1 MSEFK
6 PLEGVKVIEWT
17 TFVAAPVCGRLLAD
31 WGADVIKV
39 ETPEGDYWRTYGPK
53 MEVPA
58 TDEENPL
65 FDIPNANKRSITLNL
80 RSQEGREIMEKLVAQ
95 SDIMITNTRERILKK
110 LELDYDSVS
119 RRYPGI
125 IYAQIS
131 GYGEKGPEANRPG
144 YDAVTYWA
152 HSGFFADMKLDEPGS
167 LPMYIPAAIGDVG
180 AGSVLFGAIMAALNA
195 KYRTGRGDKV
205 SVSLYGEAIWF
216 MGIMHTISQKKYGY
230 KYPRSRIECKPIA
243 TSYLCKDGEWIV
255 GAAVQ
260 YDRDFPRLCHALDL
274 DYIAEDPHYA
284 SYDDMMLD
292 ENRIPLLRIMEAKFL
307 ERTAAEWDEYLEAQ
321 DLVHDVHVHF
331 RDVYENEQAR
341 ANHFIEEVTFRN
353 GEKAWLPRPCIVSRN
368 LGTPE
373 YRLAPIMGEHSEEII
388 EQLGY
393 SREEIERM
401 HESGAFYGPERKAQ
415 IR

>member
-1 MSEFK
+1 MGIGTLTTNRENEKRDFVRVSDSFLLAVWYDKEKISGIADAMIKQGGRIIMSEFK

-167 LPMYIPAAIGDVG
+167 LPISRPQSATSARAACCSARSWPPSMRNTAPEGGTRSPCPCTARPSGSWALCIPSRRRNTATNTRAAASNASRSPPPIS
-180 AGSVLFGAIMAALNA
+180 ARTASGSWWQPCSM
-195 KYRTGRGDKV
+195 TGTFRACATR
-205 SVSLYGEAIWF
+205 SIW
-216 MGIMHTISQKKYGY
+216 TISPKT
-230 KYPRSRIECKPIA
+230 PA
-243 TSYLCKDGEWIV
+243 
-255 GAAVQ
+255 
-260 YDRDFPRLCHALDL
+260 
-274 DYIAEDPHYA
+274 
-284 SYDDMMLD
+284 M
-292 ENRIPLLRIMEAKFL
+292 
-307 ERTAAEWDEYLEAQ
+307 
-321 DLVHDVHVHF
+321 
-331 RDVYENEQAR
+331 QAM
-341 ANHFIEEVTFRN
+341 T
-353 GEKAWLPRPCIVSRN
+353 
-368 LGTPE
+368 T
-373 YRLAPIMGEHSEEII
+373 
-388 EQLGY
+388 
-393 SREEIERM
+393 
-401 HESGAFYGPERKAQ
+401 
-415 IR
+415 